1 VYTQKVAGN
10 SPTERLMH
18 AYEAAYCYFR
28 DELLVPV
35 LGESLPDP
43 ILTFSRSSKRTLAF
57 FAPDVWRAD
66 LDDSERRHELGIVPA
81 HTADDPREVMA
92 SLVHEMLHFADYVA
106 GTAPK
111 SSGYHGKKWAARM
124 EKVGLPPVSGPN
136 KSRVTVSH
144 EIVPNGPYA
153 RAYDALPKSILLP
166 FVAAI
171 AGVATS
177 GEDESGED
185 STAGKKPPTKAGK
198 RFKYACPKC
207 ATTMRGPAGRK
218 LICGDCEVA
227 YVAEPPGTSGDTSSQ
242 RPPGRLNVLGK
253 DCSEITASVDDP
265 NDFDDVLRG
274 VDHVKND
281 DRLCG

>member
-1 VYTQKVAGN
+1 VA
-10 SPTERLMH
+10 L
-18 AYEAAYCYFR
+18 A
-28 DELLVPV
+28 
-35 LGESLPDP
+35 GECEHG
-43 ILTFSRSSKRTLAF
+43 T
-57 FAPDVWRAD
+57 VMN
-66 LDDSERRHELGIVPA
+66 ELGIVPA

-111 SSGYHGKKWAARM
+111 SSGYHAKKWAARM
-124 EKVGLPPVSGPN
+124 EKIGLPPVSGPN
-136 KSRVTVSH
+136 KSRVAVSH

-177 GEDESGED
+177 NEDGANED
-185 STAGKKPPTKAGK
+185 GAAEKKRPTKAGK

-218 LICGDCEVA
+218 LICGDCEIA
-227 YVAEPPGTSGDTSSQ
+227 YIEEAPSETDVEIAAEPETDAVEQASIRVTKRVLFRAAERSLGRRFARDQPAAAQHGDRVIDLGLLEARIGFTLTA
-242 RPPGRLNVLGK
+242 GKRLTGI
-253 DCSEITASVDDP
+253 S
-265 NDFDDVLRG
+265 
-274 VDHVKND
+274 
-281 DRLCG
+281 